1 MNSVARLYDI
11 NINAGECVISLH
23 LATHIFIPGSPA
35 RRDFQLMA
43 KQKYGIWLIGA
54 RGGVASV
61 ATLGLAALQR
71 RLTAAAGLVSELPW
85 FAALGLVDWK
95 DLVVG
100 GHDIRDEPL
109 VESLTRL
116 TGPEAIVDAE
126 IVKATRREL
135 AKVDRNIRFGTLH
148 NVGEAIAHLA
158 DGRHRRRQESP
169 RDIIERVQGDLT
181 EFQRRHRLEEV
192 VVINLASTEP
202 PVDERAVPRKWV
214 DLEKALSQPRKC
226 PKLSASSLYA
236 IAALDLGFPYVN
248 FTPSIGSN
256 LRAIVELAR
265 ERQTCHAGRDGKTGE
280 TLVKSVLAPMF
291 FKRNL
296 EVMSWVGHNIFG
308 NMDGQVLKDP
318 ANKESKVVSKDK
330 ILGEILGYHPQ
341 SHISIEF
348 IESLGDWK
356 TAWDH
361 IHFRGF
367 LGTPM
372 KMQFTWQG
380 SDSLLAAPLVL
391 DLARFALKA
400 RAVGSVG
407 TLKFLA
413 SFFKSPMDVREN
425 DFGEQF
431 RMLIEW
437 SKNVEAGKA

>member
-1 MNSVARLYDI
+1 
-11 NINAGECVISLH
+11 
-23 LATHIFIPGSPA
+23 
-35 RRDFQLMA
+35 MA
-43 KQKYGIWLIGA
+43 KQKFGVWFVGA

-61 ATLGLAALQR
+61 ASLGLAALQR
-71 RLTAAAGLVSELPW
+71 RLTAGAGLVSELPW

-100 GHDIRDEPL
+100 GHDIRTEPL
-109 VESLTRL
+109 VESLTKL
-116 TGPEAIVDAE
+116 TGREAAVDPELL
-126 IVKATRREL
+126 KATKRDL
-135 AKVDRNIRFGTLH
+135 AKMERNIRLGTLH
-148 NVGEAIAHLA
+148 NVGDAISHLA
-158 DGRHRRRQESP
+158 DGRHRRKQESP
-169 RDIIERVQGDLT
+169 REIIERLQADLT
-181 EFQRRHRLEEV
+181 DFQRRQRLEDV
-192 VVINLASTEP
+192 VVVNLASTEP
-202 PVDERAVPRKWV
+202 PLDDRAVPRKWNE
-214 DLEKALSQPRKC
+214 LEKALSQPRKC

-248 FTPSIGSN
+248 FTPSIGSS
-256 LRAIVELAR
+256 LRAIADLAR

-280 TLVKSVLAPMF
+280 TLVKSTLAPMF

-318 ANKESKVVSKDK
+318 ANKQSKVVSKDK

-400 RAVGSVG
+400 RQAGTVG

-413 SFFKSPMDVREN
+413 SFFKSPMDVKEN

-431 RMLIEW
+431 RMLVEW
-437 SKNVEAGKA
+437 SKSLEAAKP